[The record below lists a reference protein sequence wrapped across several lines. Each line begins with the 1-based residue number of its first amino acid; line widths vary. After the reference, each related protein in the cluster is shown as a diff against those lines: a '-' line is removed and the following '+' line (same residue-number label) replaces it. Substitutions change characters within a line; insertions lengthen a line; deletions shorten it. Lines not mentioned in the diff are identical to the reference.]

1 MKTAALRNELLKLDK
16 ENGEDIE
23 ENLTSAVLFSEI
35 EVRIFEEFKEVLV
48 KLENNKFKEK
58 NKKLN
63 YEDIDFEIL
72 EEDDIDIFSYLNEK
86 VLTDSFI
93 KKNTSFNNLS
103 EFYASFPFQ
112 LIKQDRKILDL
123 FIKKN
128 TDFEDWDLFL
138 GTGYICSL
146 FGGKK

>member
-23 ENLTSAVLFSEI
+23 ENLTSAVLFSKI

-93 KKNTSFNNLS
+93 KENTSFNNLS
-103 EFYASFPFQ
+103 EFYASFLFQ